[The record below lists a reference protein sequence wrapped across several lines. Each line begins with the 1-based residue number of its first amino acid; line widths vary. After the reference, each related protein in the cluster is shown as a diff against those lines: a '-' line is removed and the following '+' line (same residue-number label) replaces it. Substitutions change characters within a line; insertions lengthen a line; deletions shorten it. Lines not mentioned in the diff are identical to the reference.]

1 MSQKCAM
8 NESVL
13 LFVDLRKA
21 YDSVPRAALWC
32 ALRKYGVPDVMIE
45 LVRSLHDGMTATV
58 TVGGGKS
65 EPFSVQNGLRQGCTI
80 ATTPC
85 FKLVIDRWVS
95 RCQAVG
101 VEVLGGRLV

>member
-58 TVGGGKS
+58 TVGSGK
-65 EPFSVQNGLRQGCTI
+65 
-80 ATTPC
+80 
-85 FKLVIDRWVS
+85 
-95 RCQAVG
+95 
-101 VEVLGGRLV
+101 